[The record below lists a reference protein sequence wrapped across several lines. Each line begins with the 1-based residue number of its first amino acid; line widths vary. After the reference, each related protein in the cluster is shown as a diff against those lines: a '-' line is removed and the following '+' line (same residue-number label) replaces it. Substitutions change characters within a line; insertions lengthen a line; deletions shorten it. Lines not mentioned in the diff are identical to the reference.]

1 MKKVMILLVLLT
13 MLSVESFAQT
23 YYYKYLFSVTTNG
36 VKTKLNNDVL
46 QKGIYLTFAKNKTI
60 LAPFTKSDGTSSNSV
75 YSKYIGKSNGII
87 TYSGLMAD
95 TYYDM
100 GAAYM
105 MNANIKQDSFQDD
118 KIINFH
124 FKSDYSRL
132 NIEMQSGL
140 VHVLEKQSS
149 PSEQQ
154 APSQFY

>member
-1 MKKVMILLVLLT
+1 MRKVIILLVLLT
-13 MLSVESFAQT
+13 ISSVEIFSQT

-36 VKTKLNNDVL
+36 VKTRVESLQQREVYMTFTNNNSV
-46 QKGIYLTFAKNKTI
+46 
-60 LAPFTKSDGTSSNSV
+60 LAPFTNSDGTSSSAV
-75 YSKYIGKSNGII
+75 YSVFISQNDGILS
-87 TYSGLMAD
+87 YSELQAD

-105 MNANIKQDSFQDD
+105 MNANLSQDVYKKD
-118 KIINFH
+118 KIRYFH

-140 VHVLEKQSS
+140 VHVFEKQSS
-149 PSEQQ
+149 PYERQ